1 MDDSSDRE
9 LEQLERIEQLR
20 KLVQAILSN
29 YIWLLVV
36 VFVLFLALSLAYSYM
51 SVTRAN
57 DRYQATIVL
66 HYYPKNTQRI
76 QSYDAKYLVQ
86 MFNRQAL
93 IHKFFKEMSDELSA
107 NKVSASRI
115 MVGQERKQ
123 NNSIII
129 TLYARTENDAITL
142 TNSFAQFCIR
152 EYTSERIN
160 DLQKWKDA
168 LLQQK
173 QDTFKEIQR
182 INLEMDKLTVP
193 LNVASPEKEYERLRF
208 TLGEKQANLV
218 KLTLQVTNQQRK
230 KEKLEEEMGT
240 LNPSILLYEKE
251 IRSFTNSLKKIEAD
265 ILALNELYTEENPKM
280 KVIMAQKKALQESYD
295 SFLREKKISFF
306 DIDSI
311 GKLDRITTELRT
323 VSDELSVKEE
333 ELRLLKAEVSSDS
346 EKFSKLNEIIPR
358 YQQLRQQSTNLLDSI
373 QKVDDNIADIN
384 YILLL
389 VKDDLF
395 VGEQIETAIGESWLN
410 KKSIFVSCFAAIV
423 MTGVLALLTVLIEF
437 KVGKVANASEL
448 ELYSDFVFLGTLP
461 NSEDKLKGGDKKN
474 NITLNGICHRF
485 QNTGVEHHIVMV
497 GMLPGAKIIQG
508 LFENIAWNYAMAGKE
523 VLIIDIVE
531 AKDFNENTPM
541 SDTCIV
547 SYREWSGLLPL
558 ESVKHLPETELQLLK
573 QDLKVL
579 RKKYALIFIRQNAAL
594 DALFL
599 KRIAEVCDGLLIGV
613 GAKAT
618 KRKSLRALGK
628 VFIKENKPI
637 MTVLTV
643 DSKYVA
649 GSSGGWEI

>member
-251 IRSFTNSLKKIEAD
+251 SNR
-265 ILALNELYTEENPKM
+265 
-280 KVIMAQKKALQESYD
+280 
-295 SFLREKKISFF
+295 
-306 DIDSI
+306 
-311 GKLDRITTELRT
+311 
-323 VSDELSVKEE
+323 
-333 ELRLLKAEVSSDS
+333 
-346 EKFSKLNEIIPR
+346 
-358 YQQLRQQSTNLLDSI
+358 
-373 QKVDDNIADIN
+373 
-384 YILLL
+384 
-389 VKDDLF
+389 
-395 VGEQIETAIGESWLN
+395 
-410 KKSIFVSCFAAIV
+410 
-423 MTGVLALLTVLIEF
+423 
-437 KVGKVANASEL
+437 
-448 ELYSDFVFLGTLP
+448 
-461 NSEDKLKGGDKKN
+461 KGRD
-474 NITLNGICHRF
+474 
-485 QNTGVEHHIVMV
+485 
-497 GMLPGAKIIQG
+497 
-508 LFENIAWNYAMAGKE
+508 
-523 VLIIDIVE
+523 
-531 AKDFNENTPM
+531 
-541 SDTCIV
+541 
-547 SYREWSGLLPL
+547 
-558 ESVKHLPETELQLLK
+558 
-573 QDLKVL
+573 
-579 RKKYALIFIRQNAAL
+579 
-594 DALFL
+594 
-599 KRIAEVCDGLLIGV
+599 
-613 GAKAT
+613 
-618 KRKSLRALGK
+618 
-628 VFIKENKPI
+628 
-637 MTVLTV
+637 
-643 DSKYVA
+643 
-649 GSSGGWEI
+649 